1 MKTEGKATDNP
12 ADRIVSFR
20 FNNRKGKHTVEI
32 PLEYF
37 LEGHRWSQY
46 E

>member
-1 MKTEGKATDNP
+1 MKIESKAIDNP

-20 FNNRKGKHTVEI
+20 FANRKGKHTVEI

-37 LEGHRWSQY
+37 LELSPLRIH
-46 E
+46 